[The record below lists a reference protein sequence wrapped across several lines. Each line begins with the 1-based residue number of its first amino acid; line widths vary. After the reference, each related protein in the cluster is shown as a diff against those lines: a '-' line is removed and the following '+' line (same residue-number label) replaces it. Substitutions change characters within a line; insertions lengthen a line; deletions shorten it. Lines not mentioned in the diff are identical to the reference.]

1 MNRKRSKVAG
11 LTLLG
16 LVLATPAVATAQLG
30 RQQGLVEPN
39 VAQDAAML
47 ALPGLNAA
55 AVDAIKES
63 RPILSVTALD
73 ALLGTRG
80 LSTTQ
85 RSELYRRMFVHVDV
99 NRGSDAELLLIPGM
113 TPAAVSEIK
122 AGRPW
127 RNFEQFATTLG
138 RTRPADEVRRLE
150 QYFFIPIDLNTWTE
164 PIMDSFASIGV
175 GTSRW
180 KREFAEYRPW
190 TSMAQFE
197 REIGKYVRG
206 NPDELKRLQR
216 YVIINP

>member
-1 MNRKRSKVAG
+1 MNTKQ
-11 LTLLG
+11 LTILSLTFLALG
-16 LVLATPAVATAQLG
+16 LAIPAGAVGQLG

-39 VAQDAAML
+39 VAQDEALL
-47 ALPGLNAA
+47 ALPALNAA
-55 AVDAIKES
+55 AVEAIKES
-63 RPILSVTALD
+63 RPILSATDLD
-73 ALLGTRG
+73 ALLASRG
-80 LSTTQ
+80 LSPTQ
-85 RSELYRRMFVHVDV
+85 RSELYRRMFVHVDL

-113 TPAAVSEIK
+113 TPEAVSEIK

-127 RNFEQFATTLG
+127 SNFGQFSAALG
-138 RTRPADEVRRLE
+138 RTRSTEEVQRLE
-150 QYFFIPIDLNTWTE
+150 QYLFIPIELNTWTE

-180 KREFAEYRPW
+180 KREFEEYRPW

-206 NPDELKRLQR
+206 NPAELTRLQR